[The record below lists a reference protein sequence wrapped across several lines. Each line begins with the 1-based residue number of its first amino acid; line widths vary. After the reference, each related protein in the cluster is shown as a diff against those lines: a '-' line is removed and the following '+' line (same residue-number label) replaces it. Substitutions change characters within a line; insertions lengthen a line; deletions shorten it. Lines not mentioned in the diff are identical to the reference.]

1 MHPQSKDKPGRKP
14 FGEIKKMK
22 DDPEAVERMSAEI
35 KAHYSKLFGV

>member
-1 MHPQSKDKPGRKP
+1 
-14 FGEIKKMK
+14 MK